1 MWVLNMSKRTD
12 AYIERWWQ
20 GVGVGEVEPT
30 IKVVNATRTV
40 WNFQKLVL
48 NVGEFCFGGL
58 AGTLDNEVGKA
69 GVAVW
74 RLKQSSDFYRAM
86 H

>member
-1 MWVLNMSKRTD
+1 
-12 AYIERWWQ
+12 
-20 GVGVGEVEPT
+20 VEPT
-30 IKVVNATRTV
+30 TKVVNATRTV

-69 GVAVW
+69 GVAV
-74 RLKQSSDFYRAM
+74 
-86 H
+86 